1 MKHNTVFDHAG
12 ALSRVCGDKEL
23 LCQLFEML
31 QDQAEITIN
40 EIHSSLHSS
49 DLELTHKKAHHL
61 KGALANLGACSA
73 QKVAQ
78 DLELAA
84 RAGDKLKADTLIHI
98 LEGEIESFYI
108 SFKSFQD
115 SDK

>member
-1 MKHNTVFDHAG
+1 MRPSTIFDQAG

-31 QDQAEITIN
+31 QDQAEITIS
-40 EIHSSLHSS
+40 EIHSSLGAA
-49 DLELTHKKAHHL
+49 DLETTHRKAHHL

-73 QKVAQ
+73 QNVAR

-84 RAGDKLKADTLIHI
+84 RSGDKLKAETLIHI
-98 LEGEIESFYI
+98 LEGEIESFYL
-108 SFKSFQD
+108 SFRSFQD
-115 SDK
+115 SEK